1 MLFQNHISNAA
12 RGCFYYLCSPGK
24 TRPFLSA
31 MAANAIAVSMVL
43 SGLDYSNSCLWGVPS
58 QQLKCLQ
65 LVQNTAIKTVTCT
78 RKREHFTTVLKELHW
93 LPVSKHTGCKI
104 MSLTDICYKGAW
116 VLAGTHSVIYS
127 CTILSLIISTA
138 PMDSK
143 CYWKTHSKRKFG
155 FRAFSLTLP
164 SSSGM
169 PNHKESGKQITLW
182 CSADA

>member
-1 MLFQNHISNAA
+1 MDQKVEQALPKDERGTYEASLVAVDTGIRSLPCVIS
-12 RGCFYYLCSPGK
+12 
-24 TRPFLSA
+24 
-31 MAANAIAVSMVL
+31 
-43 SGLDYSNSCLWGVPS
+43 GVPSLYLQTS

-182 CSADA
+182 CSADV